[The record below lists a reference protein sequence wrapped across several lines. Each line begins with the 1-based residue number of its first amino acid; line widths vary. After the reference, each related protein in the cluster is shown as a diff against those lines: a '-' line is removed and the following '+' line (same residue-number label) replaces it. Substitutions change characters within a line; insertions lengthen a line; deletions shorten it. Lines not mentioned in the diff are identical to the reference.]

1 MKINYTIIAMLIA
14 SGLIQNFSF
23 AETIRD
29 ENVVSS
35 STINHQPSTINHQP
49 STIK

>member
-1 MKINYTIIAMLIA
+1 MKTNKQTNIKYIFSMIIMSSLIT
-14 SGLIQNFSF
+14 NFTY

-35 STINHQPSTINHQP
+35 STINHQPSTI
-49 STIK
+49 K